1 MMSIVARLALTAAL
15 LGSLVA
21 PVVAV
26 SYLHT
31 PEGVEY
37 LEQPS
42 IAAWVGPATVLLRPL
57 LDGLGVDRV
66 YLVGTQAM
74 AVLWLATVAAALA
87 VARRRRPAGLERVWW
102 WIALLG
108 YGWFAAGLL
117 GFGLLAGLLPPTD
130 AVMDGIFLA
139 GMLPG
144 LLASLIGSSLLGIGM
159 LRRRDPDRGAAWL
172 LALAVPLW
180 LFANLV
186 LGHNS
191 IGLLPLMWAWAL
203 ASRSAVRRPRS
214 GPVPV
219 TRPGSR
225 SGRRWAARWG

>member
-117 GFGLLAGLLPPTD
+117 GFGLLAGLLPPAD
-130 AVMDGIFLA
+130 AAADVVFLA

-159 LRRRDPDRGAAWL
+159 LRRRDPGRGAAWL

-225 SGRRWAARWG
+225 SGRRWAARWD

>member
-1 MMSIVARLALTAAL
+1 MMSIVSRLALTAAL

-108 YGWFAAGLL
+108 YAWFTAGLL

-144 LLASLIGSSLLGIGM
+144 LLVSLIGSTLLGVGM

>member
-1 MMSIVARLALTAAL
+1 MIEFGTGGWRAIIGDGFTRENLQRL
-15 LGSLVA
+15 
-21 PVVAV
+21 
-26 SYLHT
+26 
-31 PEGVEY
+31 
-37 LEQPS
+37 
-42 IAAWVGPATVLLRPL
+42 
-57 LDGLGVDRV
+57 
-66 YLVGTQAM
+66 
-74 AVLWLATVAAALA
+74 ALA

-108 YGWFAAGLL
+108 YAWFAAGLL

-144 LLASLIGSSLLGIGM
+144 LLVSLIGSTLLGVGM

-203 ASRSAVRRPRS
+203 ASRSAVRRPR
-214 GPVPV
+214 PALV
-219 TRPGSR
+219 
-225 SGRRWAARWG
+225 